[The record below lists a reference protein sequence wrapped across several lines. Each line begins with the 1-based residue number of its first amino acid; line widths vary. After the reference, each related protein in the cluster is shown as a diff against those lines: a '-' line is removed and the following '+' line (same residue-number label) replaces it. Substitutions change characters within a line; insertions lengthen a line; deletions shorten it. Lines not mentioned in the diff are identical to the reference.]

1 MMKEN
6 AQMNHTL
13 PRTLIETLV
22 RKAIHELPKAPKRCM
37 RNLVDMALNFSD
49 GRMQNRFFT
58 KIQQLLRNSN
68 SSYYELI
75 PDVAAAVD
83 TDRILTFA
91 LNVGYN
97 SCTVG
102 VKQIRD
108 VEQKQHFSVPWSISL
123 AISGSAYA
131 RQEEQ
136 YHALIRQGV
145 ALGVY
150 AWMLY
155 AQDDP
160 VCALKLAA
168 GHPECAFVLHCRP
181 VQVDADLLEA
191 ALPVSNLMFAVQ
203 HTDGVEEACRLLRAQ
218 RFLYAVYHIYEDAQ
232 VDAILSGALLR
243 DTASL
248 HPAFTVFLAG
258 KNCSHQARQAV
269 HRYVSRMRD
278 SQKCPTILWDTV
290 GDSCLVDHVI
300 SKSFCL
306 SGFDAQG
313 YLYTLRGS
321 GGRLERLEYNIFRQ
335 PLIDILSG
343 VFPKALPAT
352 I

>member
-1 MMKEN
+1 MKEGTEI
-6 AQMNHTL
+6 NHAL

-22 RKAIHELPKAPKRCM
+22 RKTIRELPKAPKRCT
-37 RNLVDMALNFSD
+37 RNLVDMALSFAD
-49 GRMQNRFFT
+49 GRFQNRFFE
-58 KIQQLLRNSN
+58 KIQSLLRNSN

-91 LNVGYN
+91 LNLGYN

-102 VKQIRD
+102 VKRIRD

-123 AISGSAYA
+123 AISGSEYTK
-131 RQEEQ
+131 REDR
-136 YHALIRQGV
+136 YHALIRQGM

-150 AWMLY
+150 TWMLY
-155 AQDDP
+155 ALDDP

-168 GHPECAFVLHCRP
+168 DFPECAFVLHCKP
-181 VQVDADLLEA
+181 KQVDAELLA
-191 ALPVSNLMFAVQ
+191 AAKPVSNFMFAIR
-203 HTDGVEEACRLLRAQ
+203 HTDGVEDACRLLREH
-218 RFLYAVYHIYEDAQ
+218 RFLYAVFYIYEDAQ
-232 VDAILSGALLR
+232 VPDILNGALLS

-248 HPAFTVFLAG
+248 HPAFTAFLAG
-258 KNCSHQARQAV
+258 KGCSHQARQAV

-278 SQKCPTILWDTV
+278 SQKCPTILWDSV

-300 SKSFCL
+300 SKAACL
-306 SGFDAQG
+306 SGFDPQG
-313 YLYTLRGS
+313 YLYTLRGQN
-321 GGRLERLEYNIFRQ
+321 GQLKRWEYNIFRQ
-335 PLIDILSG
+335 PLSDILSG

-352 I
+352 V